1 MYERDDY
8 FDPEERQVEP
18 ELLDAIIADKRAK
31 GQFRG
36 GDLDY
41 ELAEDEAAMMGDA
54 PSQYPDIRQIFDQ
67 FKYIYNNS
75 PRARSQLRNIDNP
88 QEDVYNLFGE

>member
-1 MYERDDY
+1 MYDRDDY
-8 FDPEERQVEP
+8 FEPRNPQVDP
-18 ELLDAIIADKRAK
+18 ELLDAIIADKRDK

-41 ELAEDEAAMMGDA
+41 ELAEDEAVMMGDA

>member
-1 MYERDDY
+1 MYDRDDY
-8 FDPEERQVEP
+8 FEPKGEQIDP

-31 GQFRG
+31 GQFVG

-41 ELAEDEAAMMGDA
+41 ELAGDEAAMMGDT